1 LHCIGLSLLS
11 IIGIYVF
18 SSKRPSYVF
27 PSLLLLT
34 TVLLFVFEPIYKQ
47 WSFDFLPY
55 AVANYF
61 TKANGS
67 VFTII
72 PWLGYA
78 SIGAFI
84 SVLFNRFK
92 TYKHL
97 HAVAIGVFLSM
108 GALLI
113 FFSSPAFVNLFKW
126 TGILLFKQIE
136 LNNYLFIRLGDV
148 FVVFALFMLAQAAL
162 KHRTIL
168 KIGSNTLSIYVIHFI
183 ILYGSFTGLGLYRF
197 FDHSLSPLIAI
208 PGAIAFMVVCTGL
221 ALQYDKREQ
230 EIKTALQ
237 SALLK
242 GMGQLVEIWKTLVPI
257 FKELLRKGRDFVFKI
272 LRPQR
277 S

>member
-1 LHCIGLSLLS
+1 
-11 IIGIYVF
+11 
-18 SSKRPSYVF
+18 
-27 PSLLLLT
+27 
-34 TVLLFVFEPIYKQ
+34 
-47 WSFDFLPY
+47 
-55 AVANYF
+55 
-61 TKANGS
+61 
-67 VFTII
+67 

-78 SIGAFI
+78 SIGAFV

-97 HAVAIGVFLSM
+97 YPVAIGTFLAVGTS
-108 GALLI
+108 LI
-113 FFSSPAFVNLFKW
+113 FLSSPAFLNLFKW

-162 KHRTIL
+162 KHKTIL
-168 KIGSNTLSIYVIHFI
+168 RIGSNTLSIYVIHFI

-197 FDHSLSPLIAI
+197 FDHSLTPAIAI

-230 EIKTALQ
+230 DIKTAIQ
-237 SALLK
+237 STLLK
-242 GMGQLVEIWKTLVPI
+242 AIGQLVEFWRVLVPVVR
-257 FKELLRKGRDFVFKI
+257 EVLRKGRDFVFKL